1 MVVTHQVRCER
12 SGHSIDILVRDVDQH
27 TWAIEVQGSLSL
39 SVCLSVCLSLSLTH
53 THTHIARVTE
63 NLARP
68 LAKDIRGTE
77 LPGVGSKLRDGLK
90 LNVASIAETRATAGQ
105 SGLAAAQLVDGI
117 E

>member
-1 MVVTHQVRCER
+1 MGSEMCIRDS
-12 SGHSIDILVRDVDQH
+12 SGSVSQI
-27 TWAIEVQGSLSL
+27 SL
-39 SVCLSVCLSLSLTH
+39 SVCLSVAVSLSLTH
-53 THTHIARVTE
+53 THTSRVTE

-68 LAKDIRGTE
+68 LAKDLRGTE
-77 LPGVGSKLRDGLK
+77 LPGVGSKLRDRLK

>member
-1 MVVTHQVRCER
+1 
-12 SGHSIDILVRDVDQH
+12 
-27 TWAIEVQGSLSL
+27 
-39 SVCLSVCLSLSLTH
+39 
-53 THTHIARVTE
+53 VTE